1 MQLYSRKLDELSL
14 ICISRISNHE
24 NNTKHRVSWL
34 RAIALAIPSQ
44 VKLYPE
50 RIKILGTMLAIYF
63 FLLFNL
69 YFTIWRL
76 VNFSNLIAK

>member
-14 ICISRISNHE
+14 IYISRISNHE
-24 NNTKHRVSWL
+24 NNAKHRVSWL

-63 FLLFNL
+63 F
-69 YFTIWRL
+69 YY
-76 VNFSNLIAK
+76 LICTLQFDVWSIFLT